1 MRLRYHRLIALGM
14 VSVCLMRSRVCII
27 FLIFSWAQNKKL
39 EGIKGELQLLRE
51 YIKRTL
57 VFFLL
62 IIL

>member
-14 VSVCLMRSRVCII
+14 VSVCLMSSRVCII

-51 YIKRTL
+51 YM
-57 VFFLL
+57 
-62 IIL
+62 